1 LQITSNV
8 ELVNADL
15 DRLKKPLARNIGPSY
30 QSHWVSPM
38 IHKMPKWARVME
50 VQFFIDKRIPSLR
63 QKRKIVL
70 VLVVLVVDAIASSPG
85 KVKRPR
91 FTLWISRGK

>member
-1 LQITSNV
+1 
-8 ELVNADL
+8 
-15 DRLKKPLARNIGPSY
+15 
-30 QSHWVSPM
+30 M